1 MENQHNKNFDPIL
14 LSLRSEI
21 DEIDDKIITLLSQR
35 MEVVSKVGELKSNNN
50 EKFFIRSN
58 READMIKNL
67 VDKSSSKFPKSAIV
81 NIWRKIITA
90 ANMHEQSLNIAIHNP
105 KNIPDYAYL
114 VREYY
119 NEEVPISFYD
129 SAATIVVEMEKGKA
143 QIGIFALPS
152 SQTFEE
158 VDQFHSSDNWWI
170 NLANN
175 KLGIKIFAK
184 IPFTDL
190 GNKVDNSNKVNLVAV
205 AIKEAEKSSADN
217 SLIYVEVA
225 KEISKTQLLASLK
238 ENGLEAKILKSVRSP
253 QVENIVFHLIELRGF
268 YEESDDVIKNFTKS
282 KIRPFVKVLGSY
294 ALPIKI

>member
-1 MENQHNKNFDPIL
+1 
-14 LSLRSEI
+14 
-21 DEIDDKIITLLSQR
+21 
-35 MEVVSKVGELKSNNN
+35 
-50 EKFFIRSN
+50 
-58 READMIKNL
+58 MIKNL

-238 ENGLEAKILKSVRSP
+238 ENGLEAKVLKSVKSP

-268 YEESDDVIKNFTKS
+268 YEESDDAIKNFTKS